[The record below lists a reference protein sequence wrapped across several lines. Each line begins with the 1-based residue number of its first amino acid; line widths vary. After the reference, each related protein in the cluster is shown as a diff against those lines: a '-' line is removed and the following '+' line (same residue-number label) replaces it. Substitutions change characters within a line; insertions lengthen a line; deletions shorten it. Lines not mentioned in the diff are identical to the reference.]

1 MTPQAATWII
11 LFLPLLM
18 AAGILFF
25 GQRSKV
31 LSAGLAIFGA
41 LVAGILSWW
50 LFFTHASVAVS
61 VDWINL
67 GKFLGS
73 ADALRFSIPIGLS
86 VDDLSRPML
95 VIVNTIAPLV
105 FIYSVGYMAHE
116 EGYGRYFAG
125 LALFLFSMLGIVL
138 ANNFVMMFIFWE
150 LVGVSSYILIGHY
163 YSKDSAGD
171 AAKQAF
177 IVNRIGDFGFMLGI
191 LIFWTVTGTIVF
203 TELPDASHLA
213 FANAPVWLAVACVLV
228 VFGTVGK
235 SAQFPLHVWLPNS
248 MEGPTPVSSLL
259 HAATMVAAG
268 VYLLARIFPV
278 LETSPDALTVI
289 GWIGGVTC
297 FGAGLM
303 GLQQNDIKRILAY
316 STISQLGYMVLGV
329 SVASSYGVPMF
340 HLFTHAFFKCLL
352 FLCSGSVIL
361 GMHHEQDI
369 WKMGGLKNKMPLT
382 FLTMC
387 IGGFALMGCPGFSG
401 GFSKDLIIEFAFAK
415 GGAASP
421 LFWLA
426 TGGVLLTALYTTRM
440 LWVTF
445 LGAPR
450 SDAAKHAHE
459 SPAVMV
465 IPLVLLAIPAFGA
478 GYPIIQEHFFTFAE
492 PEGVPFW
499 VKALIPGFFVAG
511 LIISA
516 LIYRG
521 APQKDPVLIPLFAN
535 RLYIDDIYQWL
546 VRWVQ
551 DGTARGSSWTDRWI
565 IDGVGVNFSAKL
577 IWAFGFALRFLQIG
591 NIQAYAFFFGAGVVG
606 LLYILISK

>member
-1 MTPQAATWII
+1 MTPQKATWII
-11 LFLPLLM
+11 LFLPLIM
-18 AAGILFF
+18 AAGILFL
-25 GQRSKV
+25 GRGSK
-31 LSAGLAIFGA
+31 LFSAGLAILGA
-41 LVAGILSWW
+41 LVAGVLSWW
-50 LFFTHASVAVS
+50 LFLAHAQVAVS
-61 VDWINL
+61 IDWLNL
-67 GKFLGS
+67 G
-73 ADALRFSIPIGLS
+73 ALTGGAINFTIPIGLV
-86 VDDLSRPML
+86 VDDLSRTML

-105 FIYSVGYMAHE
+105 FIYSTGYMAHE
-116 EGYGRYFAG
+116 EGYSRYFAG

-163 YSKDSAGD
+163 YKKDSAGD

-191 LIFWTVTGTIVF
+191 LIFWAISGTILF
-203 TELPDASHLA
+203 ADLPGASATA
-213 FANAPVWLAVACVLV
+213 FANAPVWLAIASVLV
-228 VFGTVGK
+228 FCGTVGK

-268 VYLLARIFPV
+268 VYLLARVFPV
-278 LETSPDALTVI
+278 IEHSPDAMTVI
-289 GWIGGVTC
+289 GWIGALTC

-329 SVASSYGVPMF
+329 AVATSWGVPMF
-340 HLFTHAFFKCLL
+340 HLFTHAFFKCML

-369 WKMGGLKNKMPLT
+369 WKMGGLKNKMPIT

-387 IGGFALMGCPGFSG
+387 IGGLALMGCPGFSG
-401 GFSKDLIIEFAFAK
+401 GFSKDLIIEFAYAK
-415 GGAASP
+415 GPGW
-421 LFWLA
+421 FWLA
-426 TGGVLLTALYTTRM
+426 AGGVFLTALYTTRM

-445 LGAPR
+445 MGAPR

-465 IPLVLLAIPAFGA
+465 IPLLLLAIPSVIA
-478 GYPIIQEHFFTFAE
+478 GYAPVREIFFSNIPEAEH
-492 PEGVPFW
+492 VPGW
-499 VKALIPGFFVAG
+499 VKILIPAIFVAG
-511 LIISA
+511 AVISM

-521 APQKDPVLIPLFAN
+521 APKKDPVFIPLFAN
-535 RLYIDDIYQWL
+535 RLYIDDIWQAVF
-546 VRWVQ
+546 VRGVQ
-551 DGTARGSSWTDRWI
+551 GGAAKVSSFIDRWL
-565 IDGVGVNFSAKL
+565 IDGVGVNFSAKFT
-577 IWAFGFALRFLQIG
+577 WAFGFALRFLQIG
-591 NIQAYAFFFGAGVVG
+591 NIQAYAFFFGAGVVA